1 MLKKLNSLMENEGN
15 YKNYRRALANTTPPS
30 LPYLGTALTDLIFI
44 EDGNADYVGDLIN
57 FKKRD
62 LLTET
67 ISIIQQFQQTPFAF
81 EIKEPVYTFLQE
93 LPFLEDKELWEIS
106 SFIEPK
112 DKEKK

>member
-1 MLKKLNSLMENEGN
+1 MYCNSQRNGHYPITKVNE
-15 YKNYRRALANTTPPS
+15 
-30 LPYLGTALTDLIFI
+30 FI
-44 EDGNADYVGDLIN
+44 QDGNADYVGELIN

-67 ISIIQQFQQTPFAF
+67 ISIIQQFQVLLNIPSLILCLCSEIFLQQTPYAF
-81 EIKEPVYTFLQE
+81 EIKEPVYTFLEE